1 MAENKESPLDLSAGG
16 SSAPMAGGEEFSLQ
30 PCNQVE
36 ESARKRKAPA
46 SGLNGCA
53 PKRRGEEVVG
63 EEEPWRAVDSQ
74 LILQEGEEGTTPGF
88 DEFMV
93 RLRASFAADVK
104 KMFANSPSMMSPDFP
119 KASDLPTADQQKFPL
134 DPSDDGSNMPTAGGE
149 EGDDD
154 QAGRLAEELRNTVQG
169 DMSVAAYCSKLKKI
183 ADQLY
188 DIDDPVSDK
197 NLTMQLIAGLD
208 ARFKEQRELLESMVP
223 FPSFREAQSRLQ
235 VAEIKL
241 TSKIKFTSK
250 GKADPD
256 QTRRRWRAYYE

>member
-1 MAENKESPLDLSAGG
+1 MADKNELSLDPSV
-16 SSAPMAGGEEFSLQ
+16 PMAGGEEFSLK
-30 PCNQVE
+30 PCNQAE
-36 ESARKRKAPA
+36 DSAPRRKEAPTA
-46 SGLNGCA
+46 GLDGCA
-53 PKRRGEEVVG
+53 TKRR
-63 EEEPWRAVDSQ
+63 EEEASEKEPWQAVDSQ
-74 LILQEGEEGTTPGF
+74 LTVLEGEEG
-88 DEFMV
+88 DDSDYEEFMV
-93 RLRASFAADVK
+93 GLRASFAADVQ
-104 KMFANSPSMMSPDFP
+104 KMFANCPSMISLDFP
-119 KASDLPTADQQKFPL
+119 EASDLPMADQEEFPL
-134 DPSDDGSNMPTAGGE
+134 DPSDDGSSMPTVGGE

-169 DMSVAAYCSKLKKI
+169 DMTVAAYCSKLKKI

-188 DIDDPVSDK
+188 DIDEPVSDK